1 VSAAW
6 PLVKRR
12 LVELLPTL
20 DGWDG
25 VEVYDGPPVTSDAP
39 TDYVTVGYV
48 LDEDFG
54 GSYEQTR
61 NGDGG
66 WSGALDETG
75 TLRSEIVCTSGDPD
89 IADVEARAFALVDT
103 WEAEVSRDETLG
115 VLGAS
120 STSSLAVD
128 VQPIN
133 QTSGAVQRLTVTLTY
148 LARSY

>member
-20 DGWDG
+20 DGWDA

-39 TDYVTVGYV
+39 RAYVTVGYV

-54 GSYEQTR
+54 GSYSQTR
-61 NGDGG
+61 NGSGWQGG
-66 WSGALDETG
+66 QEESGTV
-75 TLRSEIVCTSGDPD
+75 RSEVVCSTGEVD
-89 IADVEARAFALVDT
+89 IADVEDRAFALVDA
-103 WEAEVSRDETLG
+103 WEAEVGKDERLG
-115 VLGAS
+115 VLGPS

-128 VQPIN
+128 VQPV
-133 QTSGAVQRLTVTLTY
+133 QTTTGAQQRLIVTLTY
-148 LARSY
+148 FARIP